1 MPSRVGKADANVR
14 HHVKRKAVRRSEYQM
29 TERKRQILEFIR
41 AYIKVHGISPSYEA
55 IALGIGMK
63 AKSNVHRI
71 VRRLQEDGI
80 LEVKPKKFY
89 GIRLFDRTVKE
100 ISSL

>member
-1 MPSRVGKADANVR
+1 VTESAQSGKAVLSRVGVD
-14 HHVKRKAVRRSEYQM
+14 M

-41 AYIKVHGISPSYEA
+41 AYIKVHGMSPSYEA
-55 IALGIGMK
+55 IALGVGMK
-63 AKSNVHRI
+63 AKSNIHRI

>member
-1 MPSRVGKADANVR
+1 VSLVTKRPRKGAVLSRVGVD
-14 HHVKRKAVRRSEYQM
+14 M

-41 AYIKVHGISPSYEA
+41 AYIKVHGMSPSYEA
-55 IALGIGMK
+55 IALGVGMK
-63 AKSNVHRI
+63 AKSNIHRI